1 MVIKTIECDNIVG
14 EMESMYMMMHLQN
27 RLLTI
32 IHAVNCSTEG
42 VSDCD
47 LDCCQ
52 EMRSMLMHAGTCR
65 TKCCSVSGCTEV
77 TFLLGHWT
85 TCSDFSCYL
94 CRRVWGPKKDAEYE
108 TKCRDFNRVT
118 AVAAAILDMS
128 NIEPSVASPVIQE
141 LVIDTFDE
149 IEYSDYACEVDKPF
163 FQFDQ
168 VSNIYYSLKK

>member
-1 MVIKTIECDNIVG
+1 MVIKTENINIVG
-14 EMESMYMMMHLQN
+14 EMESMYLMIHLQN

-42 VSDCD
+42 HTDCD
-47 LDCCQ
+47 LDCCL
-52 EMRSMLMHAGTCR
+52 EMKSMLVHAGTCR
-65 TKCCSVSGCTEV
+65 ASKCCSVTGCSEV

-85 TCSDFSCYL
+85 TCSDWSCYL
-94 CRRVWGPKKDAEYE
+94 CRRVWEPKKDAEYE

-128 NIEPSVASPVIQE
+128 SIDPTTASPVIQE

-149 IEYSDYACEVDKPF
+149 IEYSDYACEVGYCNILCSQF
-163 FQFDQ
+163 F
-168 VSNIYYSLKK
+168 